1 MKELLIATKNPGK
14 IGEISSWLMSLGIP
28 FKTLRDFPEVADV
41 EETGETFEE
50 NAKLKARE
58 YCEATGL
65 PTLADD
71 GGFEIEHLG
80 GLPGVRSKRWVHGD
94 RDATD
99 EEIVAHTLKALD
111 GVPDGKRNARLR
123 SVLALYDGEKYSLAE
138 GSIEGRVV
146 KEASAYAP
154 GFPYRGLLYVSQFGK
169 MYDALSEEEHKV
181 ANQRMIALEKLKPVI
196 VEKFKN

>member
-1 MKELLIATKNPGK
+1 MKKLLIATKNPGK
-14 IGEISSWLMSLGIP
+14 IAEISVWLTQRGIP
-28 FKTLRDFPEVADV
+28 FQTLRDFPRVVDV
-41 EETGETFEE
+41 EETGESFEE

-58 YCEATGL
+58 YFEATGL

-71 GGFEIEHLG
+71 GGFEIEYLD

-99 EEIVAHTLKALD
+99 EEIVAHTLKMLE
-111 GVPDGKRNARLR
+111 GVPEEKRGARLR
-123 SVLALYDGEKYSLAE
+123 SVLALFDGKDYSLAE
-138 GSIEGRVV
+138 GVIEGRVV
-146 KEASAYAP
+146 TEPSLYAP

-169 MYDALSEEEHKV
+169 MYDALSEAEHKV

-196 VEKFKN
+196 VEKFG